1 MKKNIYVHT
10 HPGGAVVKNPLPK
23 AGVMGLI
30 PGFRRLGGKVHWR
43 KKWQPTPVLWLGNP
57 MRRGNWWAIV
67 CGGGGGGHK
76 ESDTTDH
83 RGREH
88 THIHMYYICA
98 LLIDR

>member
-1 MKKNIYVHT
+1 
-10 HPGGAVVKNPLPK
+10 
-23 AGVMGLI
+23 
-30 PGFRRLGGKVHWR
+30 
-43 KKWQPTPVLWLGNP
+43 
-57 MRRGNWWAIV
+57 MRRENWWAIV

-98 LLIDR
+98 LLIDRSLDK

>member
-1 MKKNIYVHT
+1 MHT

-67 CGGGGGGHK
+67 CGGGGGVTKSQTQLITEG
-76 ESDTTDH
+76 ENT
-83 RGREH
+83 H
-88 THIHMYYICA
+88 TYIC
-98 LLIDR
+98 II